1 MVLSFAVNQGAPIET
16 GSGVPLE
23 SRGVVDHGCELNSGS
38 YTSATGNMM
47 GGSRKSRR
55 HNRRSEK
62 SSSRKSNKDRKE
74 RKSKRH
80 QKRTEKSRQRRQRRH
95 LNRTLKH
102 RSSHRLDY
110 EQQGGGAS
118 YAQLLEATPAYGD
131 AVGSQGAMRAEV
143 GLAKTD

>member
-16 GSGVPLE
+16 AAGVPLE
-23 SRGVVDHGCELNSGS
+23 SRGAVDTGCETTSSAS

-55 HNRRSEK
+55 
-62 SSSRKSNKDRKE
+62 SSSRKDRKDRKD

-80 QKRTEKSRQRRQRRH
+80 QKKQSGKSSRQRHQRRR
-95 LNRTLKH
+95 LNRTLKNQSR
-102 RSSHRLDY
+102 RSRRVDY

-118 YAQLLEATPAYGD
+118 YTQLLEATPAYGD